1 MPELIEH
8 RGIRGTLHRVS
19 GSWWLAL
26 AHGAGT
32 NSNAPLLVA
41 VAEALEQH
49 GVSTLR
55 IDLPFR
61 QARAKGPPFPAQA
74 AADRAGI
81 REAAAFLRSLGAA
94 KVAVGGHSYGGRQ
107 ASMLASEDPDAAS
120 ALLLISYPLHPPGQ
134 PEKARTAHF
143 PQLGT
148 PALFLSG
155 SRDDFGSPPEL
166 QAAVAA
172 IPAHTRIEFLE
183 GQPHSLRPRIAERIA
198 ESFSEFVGAL

>member
-8 RGIRGTLHRVS
+8 GGVRGTLHRAS

-49 GVSTLR
+49 GISTLR

-81 REAAAFLRSLGAA
+81 RAAIAHLRSLGAT
-94 KVAVGGHSYGGRQ
+94 KVAIGGHSYGGRQ
-107 ASMLASEDPDAAS
+107 ALMLAAEDPAAAS

-134 PEKARTAHF
+134 PEKPRTAHF
-143 PQLGT
+143 PDLRT
-148 PALFLSG
+148 PSLFVSG
-155 SRDDFGSPPEL
+155 SKDNFGSPQEL
-166 QAAVAA
+166 QAAVRA
-172 IPAHTRIEFLE
+172 IPAHTRVEFLE
-183 GQPHSLRPRIAERIA
+183 GQAHSLRPKSADRIAL
-198 ESFSEFVGAL
+198 SFIEFLGTL